1 MMERRDSIQFT
12 SKFATTY
19 SRLFQGISADQLA
32 PNHDLDR
39 FWSELL
45 DLDVDRDFLATK
57 LNDARKDDCLSRLK
71 PFLNALVDACI
82 RTIRSEETD
91 DTKKSH
97 AASTLGVVSRCLLSK
112 NLAGWEVMELFAGG
126 VSDSDRVFNGLTS
139 AIDEVLGNTTHS
151 ASLRHEVLQMAVIFV
166 CGISQLSP
174 GAYFLRHDHFPSIVT
189 TITSP
194 DTEQYT
200 FEAALLLALLAN
212 FHKSDAAKLNPYLRC
227 IRETTNEDL
236 MRGIC
241 WAANFAAAA
250 VVRAYQN
257 ISDDSPPSLSSTF
270 GSLLLALRPD
280 RALATKP
287 VDPPRELFENQ
298 PIEACVILL
307 PIFEFL
313 HGSVT
318 FRKVFAD
325 TLTTHVE
332 KKTSTPIPPLPIT
345 LLSLASES
353 DEILGA
359 LRAETNENIR
369 LCRQRLPPLPPFQ
382 PPKPPLCGLL
392 DCCILWVRHNLHR
405 KLEVQCY
412 LTCISATYRVLW
424 FLQREHVR
432 LDYHWQELW
441 RALILLL
448 DFLASKLD
456 SLTTTGGVEQL
467 TQETLLLIDFALCR
481 SEQLLPSPQTVHELV
496 YEVVR
501 SADVFRKQ
509 QALLDKLANPHVDNS
524 KRHSGSRPRASQ
536 ALTNIITL
544 AEQYETKLKEAGV
557 RSANQGLR
565 AVAKEIEKD
574 GLSYGTGLHGTDDPP
589 KLSEDV
595 VGFIRFAYADGMALM
610 P

>member
-1 MMERRDSIQFT
+1 
-12 SKFATTY
+12 
-19 SRLFQGISADQLA
+19 
-32 PNHDLDR
+32 
-39 FWSELL
+39 
-45 DLDVDRDFLATK
+45 
-57 LNDARKDDCLSRLK
+57 
-71 PFLNALVDACI
+71 
-82 RTIRSEETD
+82 
-91 DTKKSH
+91 
-97 AASTLGVVSRCLLSK
+97 
-112 NLAGWEVMELFAGG
+112 MELFAGG

-139 AIDEVLGNTTHS
+139 AIDEVLGNTTLP

-174 GAYFLRHDHFPSIVT
+174 GAYFLRHDLFPSIVT

-194 DTEQYT
+194 DTEQFT

-250 VVRAYQN
+250 VVRAYQS
-257 ISDDSPPSLSSTF
+257 ISDDSSPSLTSTF
-270 GSLLLALRPD
+270 GSLLSALRPD
-280 RALATKP
+280 RALAAKP
-287 VDPPRELFENQ
+287 VDPPRELFKNQ

-307 PIFEFL
+307 PVFEFL
-313 HGSVT
+313 HGSAT

-325 TLTTHVE
+325 NLTAHVE

-345 LLSLASES
+345 LLSLTSYLVSHASSSSSSRSIAYANLALNMLLVMSES
-353 DEILGA
+353 DEILSA
-359 LRAETNENIR
+359 LRADTNEEIR

-382 PPKPPLCGLL
+382 PPKSPLCALL
-392 DCCILWVRHNLHR
+392 DCCILWLRHNLHKR
-405 KLEVQCY
+405 LEVQCY
-412 LTCISATYRVLW
+412 LTCIGATYRVLW

-432 LDYHWQELW
+432 LEYHWQELW

-481 SEQLLPSPQTVHELV
+481 SERLLPSPQTVHELV

-509 QALLDKLANPHVDNS
+509 QALLDKLANPHVDTH
-524 KRHSGSRPRASQ
+524 KRHSGSRPRAPQ
-536 ALTNIITL
+536 ALANITAL

-574 GLSYGTGLHGTDDPP
+574 GLSYGTDLHGTDDPP
-589 KLSEDV
+589 
-595 VGFIRFAYADGMALM
+595 
-610 P
+610 